1 MAEPATAAS
10 SLSLGR
16 PAAGRP
22 TYAALDL
29 GTNNCRLL
37 VGTASGNGFVV
48 LDRFSRM
55 VCLGEGLERT
65 GRLEVA
71 AMDRAIEALDACA
84 ARLERWRPRGLAAIA
99 TEACRRAA
107 NGAEFLAR
115 VRRETGLPIAV
126 ISPREEVLLAIESC
140 TPLLA
145 RSHDG
150 SAATRALLFDIG
162 GGSTELAWLRLD
174 EAARPSLIGCASVP
188 LGVVTLA
195 ERHGAAAFTASGF
208 AAMVAE
214 AAAYFAPFETIHC
227 IAREIHQCEASRGVC
242 LVGTS
247 GTATTLAAIALDLR
261 RYRHD
266 MVDGTVLSR
275 EATIQALATLARLG
289 RAGLERHPCIGPD
302 RTAFVLPGA
311 AIFAALHNAW
321 PAPQM
326 IVADRGLREGLLLR
340 LIQVGHHG
348 ARRSYRQA

>member
-1 MAEPATAAS
+1 MAEPAVVHPLTS
-10 SLSLGR
+10 VGR
-16 PAAGRP
+16 PIWRSDDRP

-37 VGTASGNGFVV
+37 VGAECAGGFAV

-55 VCLGEGLERT
+55 VRLGEGLERT
-65 GRLEVA
+65 GRLEIA
-71 AMDRAIEALDACA
+71 AMDRAIEALAACA

-107 NGAEFLAR
+107 NGAEFVTR
-115 VRRETGLPIAV
+115 VRGETGLPIAV

-140 TPLLA
+140 APLLA
-145 RSHDG
+145 RSCNG
-150 SAATRALLFDIG
+150 PAATRALLFDIG

-174 EAARPSLIGCASVP
+174 ATGRPNLIGCASLP

-214 AAAYFAPFETIHC
+214 AAAFFAPFEAVHC
-227 IAREIHQCEASRGVC
+227 IAREIRQGEARGSVR

-247 GTATTLAAIALDLR
+247 GTATTLAAIALGLP
-261 RYRHD
+261 RYRHKV
-266 MVDGTVLSR
+266 VDGTVLTR
-275 EATIQALATLARLG
+275 EATSRALATLSGLG

-311 AIFAALHNAW
+311 AIFAALQEAW
-321 PAPQM
+321 PAPRM

-340 LIQVGHHG
+340 LIQA
-348 ARRSYRQA
+348 ARRRARRA